1 MVAAVRADPDLTA
14 QQRKALEESYL
25 AFREVTIERRRVR
38 KAAGMAAPHPTLPT
52 PALTEENL
60 LTAAETGPID
70 LSWEEVGPKE
80 EQERHA
86 QPSTWEE
93 VDRRV
98 RSRISQA
105 LTLAEDQ
112 FAGTPLGKLDSVS
125 AIPAFTRTSLALA
138 SNPALAAKIGSNLA
152 SGMMRAWLA
161 AGARAVGGKVEGP
174 AVEAKDKRFA
184 DPTWTD
190 NPAFWLL
197 RQEFLLWEKA
207 VQGLVEKAPIEEDL
221 RVKVGFL
228 TQAMIDALAPT
239 NNFLTNPG
247 RDAACGGDR
256 RPVRRPRRPELPAT
270 TSPTMTAQ
278 PQQFAAGVYEVGKN
292 MAVTPG
298 KVVFRNDLM
307 ELIQYSPTT
316 KTVHEIPLLFSPP
329 WINKYYVMDL
339 APDRSLVQWA
349 VDHGHTV
356 FLISYRNPD
365 ESMRSVGMDDYL
377 LSGPITALDVIR
389 DITGQEKANLLG
401 LCLGGTLTMITLA
414 YLDAIGEDRI
424 NNATFL
430 NTLTDFSVPGA
441 LGVFTDESTVAKL
454 EVSMAKTGFLPAENM
469 AKTFNLMRGNDL
481 IWNYVVNNWFKG
493 EDPPA
498 FDLLT
503 WNADST
509 RMPATMHAFYLRS
522 CYLENQLAR
531 GVMEIAGETLNIK
544 SVDQDLYFLAAE
556 QDHIAPWRSSYKGAV
571 LPSGDVRFVL
581 SNSGHIA
588 GIVNPPNPK
597 SKHWTQPGGRA
608 AGEPGRMAR
617 RRHHE
622 PDHLVGGLGDLDRL
636 PGRQADPAAA
646 HGRRRRTRRW
656 RDAPGTYILG
666 T

>member
-1 MVAAVRADPDLTA
+1 MTEEHDLTA
-14 QQRKALEESYL
+14 
-25 AFREVTIERRRVR
+25 TD
-38 KAAGMAAPHPTLPT
+38 T
-52 PALTEENL
+52 N
-60 LTAAETGPID
+60 PID
-70 LSWEEVGPKE
+70 ISWEEVGPRE
-80 EQERHA
+80 ER
-86 QPSTWEE
+86 PVDPPPWEV
-93 VDRRV
+93 VDQGV
-98 RSRISQA
+98 RGRIAEA
-105 LTLAEDQ
+105 LTIAEDQ
-112 FAGTPLGKLDSVS
+112 YAQTPLGKLD
-125 AIPAFTRTSLALA
+125 AMHALPAFTRTAVALSGEPTLAMTV
-138 SNPALAAKIGSNLA
+138 GSTYA
-152 SGMMRAWLA
+152 TGMMRAALA
-161 AGARAVGGKVEGP
+161 AGARSGGARVDGP
-174 AVEAKDKRFA
+174 VKEVKDKRFA
-184 DPTWTD
+184 DPTWSD

-197 RQEFLLWEKA
+197 RQQYLLFEQA
-207 VQGLVEKAPIEEDL
+207 LESVVEQAPVDEDI

-228 TQAMIDALAPT
+228 TQAMVDALAPT
-239 NNFLTNPG
+239 NSFFTNPG
-247 RDAACGGDR
+247 AMRKAVETGGQSVLRGTRKFVED
-256 RPVRRPRRPELPAT
+256 LAT
-270 TSPTMTAQ
+270 NGSQ
-278 PQQFAAGVYEVGKN
+278 PQQFAKGVYEVGRN
-292 MAVTPG
+292 MAVSPG

-307 ELIQYSPTT
+307 ELLQYEPTT
-316 KTVHEIPLLFSPP
+316 TTVHEIPLLYSPP

-365 ESMRSVGMDDYL
+365 ESMRSVGMNDYL
-377 LSGPITALDVIR
+377 LSGPITALDVIEE
-389 DITGQEKANLLG
+389 ITGQQKVNLLG

-414 YLDAIGEDRI
+414 YLDAIGQDRI

-469 AKTFNLMRGNDL
+469 AKTFNMMRGNDL
-481 IWNYVVNNWFKG
+481 IWNYVVNNWMKG

-509 RMPATMHAFYLRS
+509 RMPAEMHSFYLRS

-556 QDHIAPWRSSYKGAV
+556 QDHIAPWRSSYTGARV
-571 LPSGDVRFVL
+571 PSGNVRFVL

-597 SKHWTQPGGRA
+597 SRHYVGASDELPDNPDKWLESATMHPTTWWEDWATWIEPRA
-608 AGEPGRMAR
+608 GKQIRPPAMGSKQHP
-617 RRHHE
+617 
-622 PDHLVGGLGDLDRL
+622 PLG
-636 PGRQADPAAA
+636 
-646 HGRRRRTRRW
+646 
-656 RDAPGTYILG
+656 DAPGSYVFG